1 MTGPVVRRALLQ
13 FLADSE
19 VGYLAISHSD
29 LDRAAAV
36 WIINSVR
43 GWVPIV
49 PVTDT
54 SAVLGG
60 TRRRY

>member
-1 MTGPVVRRALLQ
+1 MV
-13 FLADSE
+13 
-19 VGYLAISHSD
+19 
-29 LDRAAAV
+29 
-36 WIINSVR
+36 NSVR

-54 SAVLGG
+54 STVLGG

>member
-1 MTGPVVRRALLQ
+1 MSASWCRHHETDTLIWMV
-13 FLADSE
+13 
-19 VGYLAISHSD
+19 
-29 LDRAAAV
+29 
-36 WIINSVR
+36 NSVR

-49 PVTDT
+49 SVTDT

>member
-19 VGYLAISHSD
+19 VVYLAISHSD

-36 WIINSVR
+36 WIVNSVR

-54 SAVLGG
+54 STVLGG

>member
-36 WIINSVR
+36 WMVNSVR
-43 GWVPIV
+43 GWVP
-49 PVTDT
+49 
-54 SAVLGG
+54 SS
-60 TRRRY
+60 R